1 MARGDYRG
9 CDVCDGKAFYD
20 ANLSYED
27 GDSEWRLEPYR
38 VAGEPQYPGA
48 PELNAKWAVSLGYV
62 GDWAVIC
69 TDCSP
74 SFRTLI
80 EPIGQD
86 GEAEYASWYA
96 PAPPPSE
103 SLPTKV
109 GQMESSA

>member
-27 GDSEWRLEPYR
+27 GTSEYAKNYPPYR
-38 VAGEPQYPGA
+38 IAGAEQYDK
-48 PELNAKWAVSLGYV
+48 PELLDKYGFRLGHV

-74 SFRTLI
+74 KFVTVILTREQAEEL
-80 EPIGQD
+80 QRK
-86 GEAEYASWYA
+86 GE
-96 PAPPPSE
+96 
-103 SLPTKV
+103 TK
-109 GQMESSA
+109 